1 MAQSS
6 SHIFNNIPSLY
17 PARQLYRALY
27 DNQFN
32 TVQIT
37 DARNRLVESYQL
49 DIQDRVTA
57 VTNLE
62 RQTMSVVYGLGSMV
76 RNITRF
82 DGTVVSNRYNTDG
95 LVSGVYYS
103 GTTSMLSYYKNGL
116 LNGIALLLGRRHCG
130 LSLRELGSA
139 VGGVDYHAVS
149 KALTRMEKRV
159 LSDSRLRSVIDK
171 AEKEMFN
178 DET

>member
-1 MAQSS
+1 MARPLRIDVKDGWYHVS
-6 SHIFNNIPSLY
+6 
-17 PARQLYRALY
+17 ARG
-27 DNQFN
+27 
-32 TVQIT
+32 I
-37 DARNRLVESYQL
+37 
-49 DIQDRVTA
+49 
-57 VTNLE
+57 E
-62 RQTMSVVYGLGSMV
+62 R
-76 RNITRF
+76 REIF
-82 DGTVVSNRYNTDG
+82 DGGRDNEHF
-95 LVSGVYYS
+95 LE
-103 GTTSMLSYYKNGL
+103 
-116 LNGIALLLGRRHCG
+116 LLGRRYCG